1 VRSLSVPEL
10 PEVEYTRRQLSRA
23 MRGRRIR
30 RVLARRPDLRYPL
43 GGDFVARLEGQTVRD
58 VRRRAKY
65 LLVDLSSGDTLLI
78 HLGMSGSFRVV
89 RVKPDTTNIR
99 RAADEWLAH
108 DHVILEMSSG
118 LAVVFNDPRR
128 FGFMR
133 LVAPGAVDSDRS
145 VGTLGPEPLDRA
157 FTADV
162 LAAALRRRKTSLK
175 AALSDQRLVAGLGNI
190 YIVEALHR
198 ACLSPRRRASTLV
211 TRSAA
216 PRPQVRVLVDAIK
229 DVLRDAIANAHRPY
243 GEDRFRVYDKEGRPC
258 PRRGCTGVIKR
269 IVQSAR
275 STFFCPVCQR

>member
-1 VRSLSVPEL
+1 MPEL

-23 MRGRRIR
+23 MRGRRVD

-43 GGDFVARLEGQTVRD
+43 GSDFVARLEGQTVRE

-65 LLVDLSSGDTLLI
+65 LLVDLSSGDTLVI
-78 HLGMSGSFRVV
+78 HLGMSGSFR
-89 RVKPDTTNIR
+89 TIR
-99 RAADEWLAH
+99 SGPAEGGGQERH
-108 DHVILEMSSG
+108 DHVVFEMSSG
-118 LAVVFNDPRR
+118 VAVVFNDPRR

-133 LVAPGAVDSDRS
+133 LVAAGAVDSDRS
-145 VGTLGPEPLDRA
+145 VGTLGPEPLARA
-157 FTADV
+157 FTGDV
-162 LAAALRRRKTSLK
+162 LAAALRRRRTSLK

-198 ACLSPRRRASTLV
+198 ARLSPKRRASTLV
-211 TRSAA
+211 TTSGV
-216 PRPQVRVLVDAIK
+216 PRPQVGALVDAIK

-258 PRRGCTGVIKR
+258 PRRGCRGVIKR
-269 IVQSAR
+269 IVQGGR

>member
-1 VRSLSVPEL
+1 MPEL

-23 MRGRRIR
+23 MRGRRIG

-43 GGDFVARLEGQTVRD
+43 VSDFVARLEGHTVRD
-58 VRRRAKY
+58 VRRRAKS
-65 LLVDLSSGDTLLI
+65 LLVDLSSGETLVI
-78 HLGMSGSFRVV
+78 HLGMSGSFR
-89 RVKPDTTNIR
+89 TIR
-99 RAADEWLAH
+99 GYRPSNGASFERH
-108 DHVILEMSSG
+108 DHVVFEMSSG
-118 LAVVFNDPRR
+118 ATVVFNDPRR

-145 VGTLGPEPLDRA
+145 VGTLGPEPLERA

-198 ACLSPRRRASTLV
+198 ARLSPRRRASTLV

-216 PRPQVRVLVDAIK
+216 RPQVSALVDAIK
-229 DVLRDAIANAHRPY
+229 GVLRDAIANAHRVY

-258 PRRGCTGVIKR
+258 PRRGCRGVIKR
-269 IVQSAR
+269 IVQGGR